1 MQGSI
6 RKTLFWT
13 STIKT
18 MNCVSPFKVAMLLL
32 DEGGFTEKGLHL
44 QSTLWCRG
52 CSYISASAA
61 PTPHH
66 KYRRS
71 CGLRSS
77 PSAAGHF
84 QPSDVQQRRRDD
96 WPALL
101 GSARA
106 GYGGVSSRAGHWP
119 WNARHAEPGG
129 HEQRSWSGAGALWSL
144 GTSPHSHGARRESP
158 GARARRLPP
167 KILEQ
172 DLWLPPLAGTEPS
185 TTSKD
190 YRAEHELSGM
200 TAPDRIGASHPMCTP
215 TAVTLLQNKTLAK
228 NRLHKRK
235 CRFLGNWT
243 GS

>member
-1 MQGSI
+1 
-6 RKTLFWT
+6 
-13 STIKT
+13 

-129 HEQRSWSGAGALWSL
+129 HEQRSWSGRELYDLW
-144 GTSPHSHGARRESP
+144 
-158 GARARRLPP
+158 ARAPTDTGRAPREPWSASPAAATKDTRARSLAATTRGHRAQHHEQRL
-167 KILEQ
+167 
-172 DLWLPPLAGTEPS
+172 
-185 TTSKD
+185 
-190 YRAEHELSGM
+190 
-200 TAPDRIGASHPMCTP
+200 
-215 TAVTLLQNKTLAK
+215 
-228 NRLHKRK
+228 
-235 CRFLGNWT
+235 
-243 GS
+243 